1 MLGIDHNQVINYSS
15 PTWIHP
21 DDFNVYLN
29 SMKES
34 ISIGESLSEYRC
46 ITQSKKIITM
56 SARNILMRDSEGNPD
71 MIVSITHDITPYKTK
86 ETLITDSKNFLETLI
101 ESLPTGVFVKDE
113 ASRKYLIWNK
123 VCEEIY
129 SLPKQTVIGYTDEYI
144 FNNHIANQFRE
155 KDDLVVNQKHHEEYE
170 EILLTPKG
178 DRYNLIKVK
187 IPFKSDNSQNL
198 IIGIMRNVT
207 KDREQERELRNA
219 RERALESDHLKSAF
233 LANMSHEIRTPLNSI
248 LGFADLLDVPSTSD
262 LDKKTYLSI
271 IRNNGKRLLSL
282 INDIIDISK
291 IESKQLEIRWSMVN
305 INNAI
310 RNLYESFSLQK
321 SKLKKDHIKLF
332 YTIPLPDEKAFLN
345 IDQIRFEQILSN
357 LIGNAIKFTEE
368 GFIEFGYVK
377 DDDTLKFYVSD
388 TGRGIPKD
396 EIETIF
402 DRFRS
407 SSKADRTHNG
417 SGLGL
422 TISKELVDL
431 LGGKIWAESFLGK
444 GSTFYFSLPYDG
456 NLTTFESKTITD
468 SSQNMVDE
476 CCNWETRKILITE
489 DNEDVRF
496 YLESLL
502 KPTKI
507 KIVFAETGK
516 QAVDYCTNNADLDLV
531 LMDIDLPHMDGK
543 QAFTEIHKL
552 KPDLPIIA
560 ETAYAMVGDEEK
572 FLKHGFHDYLA
583 KPFSRQKLFTVINR
597 FLSKKA

>member
-1 MLGIDHNQVINYSS
+1 
-15 PTWIHP
+15 
-21 DDFNVYLN
+21 
-29 SMKES
+29 
-34 ISIGESLSEYRC
+34 
-46 ITQSKKIITM
+46 
-56 SARNILMRDSEGNPD
+56 
-71 MIVSITHDITPYKTK
+71 
-86 ETLITDSKNFLETLI
+86 
-101 ESLPTGVFVKDE
+101 
-113 ASRKYLIWNK
+113 
-123 VCEEIY
+123 
-129 SLPKQTVIGYTDEYI
+129 
-144 FNNHIANQFRE
+144 
-155 KDDLVVNQKHHEEYE
+155 
-170 EILLTPKG
+170 
-178 DRYNLIKVK
+178 
-187 IPFKSDNSQNL
+187 
-198 IIGIMRNVT
+198 
-207 KDREQERELRNA
+207 
-219 RERALESDHLKSAF
+219 
-233 LANMSHEIRTPLNSI
+233 
-248 LGFADLLDVPSTSD
+248 
-262 LDKKTYLSI
+262 
-271 IRNNGKRLLSL
+271 
-282 INDIIDISK
+282 
-291 IESKQLEIRWSMVN
+291 MVN